1 MRQPI
6 LSGKLFWSAAAAAS
20 ISAVCSMLGCDAVS
34 EAEDTA
40 ERDNLEAGKQDE
52 RGHLGSNA
60 ELDTSGDEGIEL
72 VGPGGE
78 SEDASVWQLLG
89 SAPMAEPLTDGVP
102 PTPPALEGDIQLLGE
117 DSVGDASPFAEYTAL
132 YRDENGL
139 EYGRIGAAPHLPEPA
154 TTGAH
159 VPEDAVIEE
168 MQESL
173 ESHGLSANGLGESS
187 SPVLDLISASRELAA
202 WIIYGVIGTDNRAY
216 VFVADSDEYPARA
229 VGSLLYGNGGGVPT
243 STSGGCTG
251 TLIGPRHVLTA
262 AHCLHNGTNWI
273 PYIYWAPGQAGNSQ
287 PNGNPRAGVAAFAS
301 NPNTN
306 SFDYGVLVL
315 QDSASNPAL
324 GWLGLVWSNTMSWYS
339 NKSVRARGYPVYS
352 WPDCVTGPNAD
363 DTCGGR
369 QYTMACSLR
378 SDNEDGYL
386 YFNCDR
392 TGGESG
398 GPTYLWIGDE
408 PAVVAVMKRGNQSVG
423 GGNPPSSWGAS
434 TASHTANPAD
444 FNYGPRVRPSMY
456 DDVCDFMGMY
466 RSCYAGHPC
475 AAELPGC

>member
-1 MRQPI
+1 
-6 LSGKLFWSAAAAAS
+6 LA
-20 ISAVCSMLGCDAVS
+20 D
-34 EAEDTA
+34 
-40 ERDNLEAGKQDE
+40 
-52 RGHLGSNA
+52 
-60 ELDTSGDEGIEL
+60 
-72 VGPGGE
+72 
-78 SEDASVWQLLG
+78 
-89 SAPMAEPLTDGVP
+89 
-102 PTPPALEGDIQLLGE
+102 
-117 DSVGDASPFAEYTAL
+117 
-132 YRDENGL
+132 
-139 EYGRIGAAPHLPEPA
+139 
-154 TTGAH
+154 
-159 VPEDAVIEE
+159 
-168 MQESL
+168 
-173 ESHGLSANGLGESS
+173 SS
-187 SPVLDLISASRELAA
+187 SPVRDLLSASREIAA
-202 WIIYGVIGTDNRAY
+202 WIIYGVIGTDNREY
-216 VFVADSDEYPARA
+216 LLVSESDDYPARA

-262 AHCLHNGTNWI
+262 AHCLHNGTSWI

-287 PNGNPRAGVAAFAS
+287 PNGSPRAGVAAFAG

-306 SFDYGVLVL
+306 SFDYGILVL

-339 NKSVRARGYPVYS
+339 DKSVRARGYPVYS
-352 WPDCVTGPNAD
+352 WADCVTGPNAD

-423 GGNPPSSWGAS
+423 GGNPPNSWGAS

-444 FNYGPRVRPSMY
+444 FNYGPRVRQSMY
-456 DDVCDFMGMY
+456 DDICDFMGMY